1 MKLQLM
7 EEFLET
13 WTLTALSRL
22 FAADPPAL
30 GDVDVTV
37 PQESDVICVTLK
49 EKGDL
54 DVFVAVSGER
64 DILASVVL
72 VPCKDVPKREAFE
85 RMVLKTHKFVPLS
98 SFGITT
104 IDGEEWYEL
113 FGSLSALSPAET
125 VVEEVAILAAN
136 AVDAAG
142 MIEEWKNG
150 EIAA

>member
-1 MKLQLM
+1 
-7 EEFLET
+7 LET
-13 WTLTALSRL
+13 WNLTSLTRL
-22 FAADPPAL
+22 FAADPEAL
-30 GDVDVTV
+30 GDVDVNV
-37 PQESDVICVTLK
+37 PSQGDVICVTLK

-54 DVFVAVSGER
+54 DVFVTVSGER

-72 VPCKDVPKREAFE
+72 APCQSIPNREAFE

-104 IDGEEWYEL
+104 MDGEEWYEL
-113 FGSLSALSPAET
+113 FGSLSAKSPAEM

-142 MIEEWKNG
+142 MIQEWRNG
-150 EIAA
+150 EFAA

>member
-1 MKLQLM
+1 M
-7 EEFLET
+7 ET
-13 WTLTALSRL
+13 WTLTTLARL

-37 PQESDVICVTLK
+37 PEQGDVVCVTIK
-49 EKGDL
+49 ERGDL
-54 DVFVAVSGER
+54 DVFVAVSGDR

-72 VPCKDVPKREAFE
+72 APCKDIPNREAFE

-113 FGSLSALSPAET
+113 FGSLSAHSPADT

-150 EIAA
+150 EMAA

>member
-1 MKLQLM
+1 M
-7 EEFLET
+7 EYILDN
-13 WTLTALSRL
+13 WTLTTLARL
-22 FAADPPAL
+22 FAADPEPL
-30 GDVDVTV
+30 GDVDVNV
-37 PQESDVICVTLK
+37 PEQGDVICVTLK

-72 VPCKDVPKREAFE
+72 APCKDVPNREAFE

-113 FGSLSALSPAET
+113 FGSLSARSKAEV
-125 VVEEVAILAAN
+125 VVEEVAMLATN
-136 AVDAAG
+136 AVDAAD
-142 MIEEWKNG
+142 MIEEWKRG
-150 EIAA
+150 EFDV

>member
-1 MKLQLM
+1 M
-7 EEFLET
+7 EECLEP
-13 WTLTALSRL
+13 WTLTSLTRL
-22 FAADPPAL
+22 FAADPEAL

-37 PQESDVICVTLK
+37 PESGDVICVSLK
-49 EKGDL
+49 DKGDM

-64 DILASVVL
+64 DILASIVL
-72 VPCKDVPKREAFE
+72 VPCDDVPNRADFE

-98 SFGITT
+98 SFGITV

-113 FGSLSALSPAET
+113 FGALSTRSRAET

-136 AVDAAG
+136 AVDAAV

-150 EIAA
+150 EMAA

>member
-1 MKLQLM
+1 M
-7 EEFLET
+7 EDFLET
-13 WTLTALSRL
+13 WNLTTLTRL
-22 FAADPPAL
+22 FAADPDAL
-30 GDVDVTV
+30 GDVDVAV
-37 PQESDVICVTLK
+37 PEQGDVICVTLK

-64 DILASVVL
+64 DILVSAVL
-72 VPCKDVPKREAFE
+72 VPCKDVPNREAFE

-113 FGSLSALSPAET
+113 FGSLSARSPAET
-125 VVEEVAILAAN
+125 VIEEVAILAAN
-136 AVDAAG
+136 AVDAAH
-142 MIEEWKNG
+142 MIEEWKSG